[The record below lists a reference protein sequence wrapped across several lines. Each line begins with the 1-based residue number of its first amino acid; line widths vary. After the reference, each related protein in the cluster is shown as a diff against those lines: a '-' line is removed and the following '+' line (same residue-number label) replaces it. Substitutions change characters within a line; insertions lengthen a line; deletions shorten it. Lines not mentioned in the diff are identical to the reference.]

1 VGGSGRA
8 TASPESGSRKLI
20 PRENRFESSHV
31 ADSRYYYS
39 PVPVSVIIWGLPP
52 PLSAI
57 CIVPDLGPEA
67 WGENVAVIV
76 QFPLGAIEEPQS
88 SVSVK
93 SPGFVPPIVMPV
105 IPKVTVLLVLVTLK
119 AED

>member
-1 VGGSGRA
+1 MLFP
-8 TASPESGSRKLI
+8 ASSLRESGSLKWI
-20 PRENRFESSHV
+20 PRESRFESFHV
-31 ADSRYYYS
+31 ADGRYHYS

-57 CIVPDLGPEA
+57 CIVPDLGPES

-76 QFPLGAIEEPQS
+76 QFPFGAIEEPQS

-93 SPGFVPPIVMPV
+93 SPGFVPPIVMPL
-105 IPKVTVLLVLVTLK
+105 IPKVTVVLVLVTLK